1 LLVTDYLAGVAAGT
15 TATESVAAGAT
26 SSAGAASSAGVA
38 VSSVAAG
45 VSSVAGALL
54 HDAKANVATATK
66 AKNTFFILLFVFEI
80 LVKKDVRR

>member
-1 LLVTDYLAGVAAGT
+1 LLVTDYLAGAAGT
-15 TATESVAAGAT
+15 AVVSVAGAA
-26 SSAGAASSAGVA
+26 SAAGAASSAAGA

-45 VSSVAGALL
+45 SSAFGALL
-54 HDAKANVATATK
+54 HDTKANVATVTK